1 MKTNILLLGVAITLL
16 TASSCSTIRWSA
28 RDTASMNVTKSGI
41 YTKPKVAD
49 LKIENIRAT
58 GSSAGDI
65 KEKSIETIK
74 AEALQNALRA
84 SQADILVEPIYEV
97 ERNGGTVSARVT
109 GFPAKIIGFKEISPD
124 DTLAFNLANKIVV
137 QKTNPCCG
145 NANNNMAIQN
155 EIEAQER
162 KRRHR
167 RAIGLGVGL
176 GVLLPIGLGLGLGL
190 GLNGY

>member
-1 MKTNILLLGVAITLL
+1 MKTNILLLSIAIILL

-41 YTKPKVAD
+41 YTKPKVAE
-49 LKIENIRAT
+49 LKIENTRAT
-58 GSSAGDI
+58 GSAAGDI
-65 KEKSIETIK
+65 NEKSIETIK

-97 ERNGGTVSARVT
+97 ERDGRTVSARVT
-109 GFPAKIIGFKEISPD
+109 GFPAKITGFKDITPE
-124 DTLAFNLANKIVV
+124 DTLAFTTASKMVVRSANLSSTGAAEQAMITEHK
-137 QKTNPCCG
+137 
-145 NANNNMAIQN
+145 
-155 EIEAQER
+155 AQER
-162 KRRHR
+162 KKRIHT
-167 RAIGLGVGL
+167 AIGLGVGL